1 MVTASEWVA
10 FSIGVVSM
18 LAETEGGDAL
28 GYLATG
34 IAGIWVLGATAIP
47 VSMVS
52 RALALDAL
60 TLIGVILTMTAVT
73 LTGGPGSG
81 YYLLSLT
88 PAIRGALFGGFR
100 IALATSGLS
109 SLLLLAITLARGDE
123 IARTI
128 GLSTLYMIM
137 AVTVAQIRR
146 ILVDLDTR
154 AVDAEASSSR
164 VMQRLGYL
172 EQANDL
178 LARLAEIT
186 SREELNPIAIGSAAL
201 EALVEKYPGSAGMA
215 ALEGENGPIL
225 VARYGSQASP
235 GTENLIP
242 LSVSDHQVGFIR
254 LTTPNPLSND
264 ELEGLRT
271 SLRPLALSFANASI
285 LQRITKEAVVAE
297 RTRLARE
304 LHDEIGPSLASL
316 GLSLDVALIQGVDQ
330 RSVNDHLAQLRRQV
344 GDLVEE
350 VRTTVSDLR
359 APGTTSLISHLTEV
373 RAGLSSDIEVVTEID
388 ERKPAR
394 PSITADLY
402 AIVTEAIRNAAS
414 HSGGSRVRVIGWV
427 DYDRGRLVIE
437 DDGKGF
443 NSMGVQEGRFGLTGM
458 HERAARSGLALEITP
473 SSSGTRVS
481 LEWGNS

>member
-1 MVTASEWVA
+1 MLVA
-10 FSIGVVSM
+10 
-18 LAETEGGDAL
+18 TEGGDAL

-34 IAGIWVLGATAIP
+34 IAGIWVLGATAVP
-47 VSMVS
+47 STVAARPLV
-52 RALALDAL
+52 LDAL
-60 TLIGVILTMTAVT
+60 TLFGVILTMTAIT
-73 LTGGPGSG
+73 LTGGSESG

-88 PAIRGALFGGFR
+88 PAIRGAVFGGAR
-100 IALATSGLS
+100 IALAASGLS
-109 SLLLLAITLARGDE
+109 SLLLLAITLARGDG
-123 IARTI
+123 IIRTV
-128 GLSTLYMIM
+128 GLSALYIVM

-146 ILVDLDTR
+146 ILVDLNMR

-178 LARLAEIT
+178 LAKLAEIT
-186 SREELNPIAIGSAAL
+186 SREELNPLAIGRAAL
-201 EALVEKYPGSAGMA
+201 EALVEKYPGSAGLA

-225 VARYGSQASP
+225 VARYGSKATP

-254 LTTPNPLSND
+254 LTTPEPLSRD
-264 ELEGLRT
+264 ELEGLST

-285 LQRITKEAVVAE
+285 LQRITKDAVVAE

-330 RSVNDHLAQLRRQV
+330 RSVNDHLAQLRQQV
-344 GDLVEE
+344 SDLVEE
-350 VRTTVSDLR
+350 VRTTVTDLR
-359 APGTTSLISHLTEV
+359 APGTKSLILHLADV
-373 RAGLSSDIEVVTEID
+373 SAGLSSDMEVVADID

-402 AIVTEAIRNAAS
+402 AIATEAIRNSAS
-414 HSGGSRVRVIGWV
+414 HSGGTRVRVTGWV

-437 DDGKGF
+437 DNGKGF
-443 NSMGVQEGRFGLTGM
+443 DSTTTQQGRFGLTGM
-458 HERAARSGLALEITP
+458 RERATRSGLTLEIST
-473 SSSGTRVS
+473 SNNGTRVS
-481 LEWGNS
+481 LEWGNA